1 MILQKTA
8 KALDELQPG
17 SRKLPQRAR
26 TVLLLADG
34 KTLAQLHAL
43 LGGDHAAVAQTLVAQ
58 GYLQL
63 ENGSEVSPS
72 AFSPTQQT
80 TAQTP
85 QPGGCSSHPVHGR
98 HPHVFV

>member
-43 LGGDHAAVAQTLVAQ
+43 LAAIMPQ
-58 GYLQL
+58 
-63 ENGSEVSPS
+63 SP
-72 AFSPTQQT
+72 
-80 TAQTP
+80 
-85 QPGGCSSHPVHGR
+85 R
-98 HPHVFV
+98 RW